1 MTTTAVTGLFQEIA
15 QQLGLEALSQDEHG
29 LYELILND
37 RIVIML
43 RADEPLQRLT
53 LLGPVSGMS
62 GPEAKEVAC
71 RLWMGHSIAA
81 LTHDGPHL
89 AWSEEQGLI
98 AFCHLALHGLNA
110 ERVCQAL
117 AGLFEWLSQ
126 AAGEERALDG
136 QQAQVTS
143 ASWV

>member
-43 RADEPLQRLT
+43 RADESLQRLT
-53 LLGPVSGMS
+53 LLGPVSGMR

-81 LTHDGPHL
+81 LTHDAPHL

-98 AFCHLALHGLNA
+98 AFCHLALPGLNA
-110 ERVCQAL
+110 ERVCLAL
-117 AGLFEWLSQ
+117 AALFEWLSQ
-126 AAGEERALDG
+126 AAGEERTQDG